1 MENRLKKFFKGKN
14 KILWAIIN
22 NIKKMLRISILKCFL
37 SQLNCLLK

>member
-14 KILWAIIN
+14 KILWAIIS
-22 NIKKMLRISILKCFL
+22 NIKKMLRISILKFL